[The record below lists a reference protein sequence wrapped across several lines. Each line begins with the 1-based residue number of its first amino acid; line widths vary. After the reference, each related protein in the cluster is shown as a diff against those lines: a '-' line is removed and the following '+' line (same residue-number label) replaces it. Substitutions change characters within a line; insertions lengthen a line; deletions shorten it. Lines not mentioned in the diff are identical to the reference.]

1 MISEATRLLIEHIAY
16 QRGYE
21 SAQRLDAN
29 TLLLGSTLAP
39 GSVKVVG
46 DGEGLFGLQ
55 FELPAVRREINRE
68 RQRDEAHEII
78 AAGESEL
85 YQILGR
91 AFSLSVALP
100 DNPLQTFRQAIA
112 TLPRNTDAERLVV
125 QRVGQDIFRKS
136 LEDYWQACC
145 AVTGIKDRS
154 LLRASHISP
163 WADST
168 DAQRLDVYNGILLA
182 AHLDAAFDKHLMT
195 ISPAG
200 ELLFSSS
207 RLSQRGL
214 ALLRPR
220 DPEGPIRLSPQHQAY
235 LAHHRARFEALEAG
249 GA

>member
-1 MISEATRLLIEHIAY
+1 MISEATRRLVEHVAH

-21 SAQRLDAN
+21 FAQRLDEN
-29 TLLLGSTLAP
+29 TLLLSSSLAP
-39 GSVKVVG
+39 GSIQAHSLA
-46 DGEGLFGLQ
+46 DGSLELQ
-55 FELPAVRREINRE
+55 FELSGVAVEIQRE
-68 RQRDEAHEII
+68 RGTETSGHIVAT
-78 AAGESEL
+78 GESEL

-91 AFSLSVALP
+91 AFSFSVALP

-136 LEDYWQACC
+136 LEDYWQESC
-145 AVTGIKDRS
+145 AVTGIRDRS
-154 LLRASHISP
+154 LLRASHIKP

-168 DAQRLDVYNGILLA
+168 DAERLDVYNGILLT

-235 LAHHRARFEALEAG
+235 LAYHRARFEALEAS